1 MKPEDKDTSNLGN
14 IDEISD
20 YSFDEEAFTTDTYN
34 EDLVNKLNEVFT
46 EDDVEDKLTCTVKAL
61 HKYELKRRLNS
72 REKLVIQLFTEQQR
86 LNLFEFFELDSY
98 DDSRLFEK
106 LGMFAVQMN
115 EYSVEE
121 MQSELYEL
129 VKVNLEDFSDLNNS
143 TLSKLKRET
152 NKISKKLKV
161 QGYEVK
167 MLKILG
173 VFQDYLSALKVKLAD
188 DIVIHYCNYKGW
200 KMIAILRQQE
210 SFKYRKA
217 LESRN
222 VNLTSEFEIARYYYS
237 SNVFKRELFY
247 DALLEDLKK
256 YERYVM
262 KCYIDQSPSYYK
274 NLLVDYYEIVLTAL
288 TFRDDAIDKYK
299 SMVSH
304 GYFNNKT
311 NEQYLCEA
319 INKVYKAKVNGDL
332 KQFKLKDIC
341 KKLHITTKRA
351 EEFDLRFLYLYTS
364 GLSQW
369 MKAKLKSDERP
380 TERHELESKWRED
393 RVKMGKKVWKLHVKD
408 KKSFKQ
414 ISDEKLIDLD
424 RELLAKKF
432 YAYVYD
438 EFVKQD
444 IKEVQYKKFI
454 KDMGITSNQFQKNIL
469 DMKVN
474 DSKNDS
480 V

>member
-1 MKPEDKDTSNLGN
+1 MRLDDTNTINLGN
-14 IDEISD
+14 IDD
-20 YSFDEEAFTTDTYN
+20 YSFDEETFTTDTYN

-46 EDDVEDKLTCTVKAL
+46 EDDVEDKFKCAVKAL
-61 HKYELKRRLNS
+61 HKYELKEQLNS
-72 REKLVIQLFTEQQR
+72 REKLIIQLFTEQQR
-86 LNLFEFFELDSY
+86 LNLFEFFDLDSY

-106 LGMFAVQMN
+106 IGMFAVQMN

-129 VKVNLEDFSDLNNS
+129 VKVNLEDFSDLDSS

-152 NKISKKLKV
+152 NKISKRLIQ
-161 QGYEVK
+161 QGYEVN
-167 MLKILG
+167 MLNILS
-173 VFQDYLSALKVKLAD
+173 VFQDYLSTLKVKLAN
-188 DIVIHYCNYKGW
+188 DIVIHYCVYKGW

-217 LESRN
+217 LENRI
-222 VNLTSEFEIARYYYS
+222 VNLTSEFKIARYYYS
-237 SNVFKRELFY
+237 NNAIKRELFY

-262 KCYIDQSPSYYK
+262 KCYIDQSPSDCK

-299 SMVSH
+299 SMIAN

-311 NEQYLCEA
+311 NEQYLRVA
-319 INKVYKAKVNGDL
+319 INKVYKSKLNGDL
-332 KQFKLKDIC
+332 KQLKLKDIC

-380 TERHELESKWRED
+380 IERYELEAKWHED
-393 RVKMGKKVWKLHVKD
+393 RVSIGKKVWKLHVKN
-408 KKSFKQ
+408 KKGFKQ

-432 YAYVYD
+432 YAYVCD
-438 EFVKQD
+438 EFVKRD
-444 IKEVQYKKFI
+444 IKEVQYEKFM
-454 KDMGITSNQFQKNIL
+454 KEMGITRNQFNKNVISRL
-469 DMKVN
+469 NM
-474 DSKNDS
+474 
-480 V
+480 

>member
-46 EDDVEDKLTCTVKAL
+46 EDNVEDKFTCAVKAL
-61 HKYELKRRLNS
+61 HKYELNEQLNS

-86 LNLFEFFELDSY
+86 LNLFEFFDLDSY

-106 LGMFAVQMN
+106 IGMFAVQMN
-115 EYSVEE
+115 EYSAEE

-129 VKVNLEDFSDLNNS
+129 VKVNLEDFSDLDSS

-152 NKISKKLKV
+152 NKISKRLIQ
-161 QGYEVK
+161 QGYEVN
-167 MLKILG
+167 MLNILN

-188 DIVIHYCNYKGW
+188 DVVSNYCNYKGW

-217 LESRN
+217 LEDRN
-222 VNLTSEFEIARYYYS
+222 VNLTSEFKIARYYYS
-237 SNVFKRELFY
+237 SNSFKRELFY

-262 KCYIDQSPSYYK
+262 KCYIDQSPSYYIK
-274 NLLVDYYEIVLTAL
+274 LLSDYYEIVLTAL
-288 TFRDDAIDKYK
+288 TFRNSAIDKYK
-299 SMVSH
+299 SMLAD
-304 GYFNNKT
+304 GYFNNNT
-311 NEQYLCEA
+311 NEQYLRDA
-319 INKVYKAKVNGDL
+319 INKVYKAKLNGDL
-332 KQFKLKDIC
+332 RQYKLKDIC

-351 EEFDLRFLYLYTS
+351 EEFDLRFFYLYTS

-380 TERHELESKWRED
+380 IERYELEVKWHED
-393 RVKMGKKVWKLHVKD
+393 RVKIGKKIWKLHVKN

-438 EFVKQD
+438 EFIKQG
-444 IKEVQYKKFI
+444 IEESQYKKFM
-454 KDMGITSNQFQKNIL
+454 KDMGITRNQFNKNVISRL
-469 DMKVN
+469 K
-474 DSKNDS
+474 
-480 V
+480 